1 MALAGYV
8 GQLTSHPPP
17 HKLFN
22 SNFSLIPKPKR
33 SDLPLQALT
42 VFTDGSG
49 NSHKSVILWW
59 DDQRGQWNSDIET
72 VPDSPQIVELTAVV
86 RVFRKWSMPLNIITD
101 SAYVAGIVERAE
113 ASVLRDVSHSDLF
126 ALLQELIFLLDSR
139 PHPYFIMHV
148 RAHTSLPGF
157 IAEGNRQAD
166 LLTLQVQVL
175 PDRIAQAKLSHS
187 FFHQNAGG
195 LKRQFGLTSQQA
207 ANIIAV
213 CPDCQKHSFPSIAG
227 GVNPRGL
234 QSLQLWQTD
243 VTHYS
248 EFGKLKYVHSS
259 IDTFSGALFASC
271 HTGEKSR
278 DVHKHLMRAFAT
290 LGVPSQ
296 IKTDNGPAYTSATT
310 KTFLDSWGVTHITGI
325 PHSPTGQSLIERSH
339 QSLKRLLQQ
348 QKGGVGTATPEE
360 CLQKALYVFNFL
372 NCSLLDNNP
381 PIVRHFNMNDSLEAR
396 IKAPV
401 LV

>member
-1 MALAGYV
+1 G
-8 GQLTSHPPP
+8 
-17 HKLFN
+17 
-22 SNFSLIPKPKR
+22 
-33 SDLPLQALT
+33 
-42 VFTDGSG
+42 
-49 NSHKSVILWW
+49 
-59 DDQRGQWNSDIET
+59 
-72 VPDSPQIVELTAVV
+72 SPQIVELTAVV
-86 RVFRKWSMPLNIITD
+86 RVFRKWSIPLNIITD

-113 ASVLRDVSHSDLF
+113 ASVLREVSHSGLF

-148 RAHTSLPGF
+148 RPHTSLPGF

-166 LLTLQVQVL
+166 LLTLPVQVL

-213 CPDCQKHSFPSIAG
+213 CPDCQRHSFPSIAG

-271 HTGEKSR
+271 HTGEKAR
-278 DVHKHLMRAFAT
+278 DVHKHFMRAFAT
-290 LGVPSQ
+290 LGIPSQ
-296 IKTDNGPAYTSATT
+296 IKTDNGPAYVSTAT
-310 KTFLDSWGVTHITGI
+310 KDFLDSWGITHITGI

-348 QKGGVGTATPEE
+348 Q
-360 CLQKALYVFNFL
+360 
-372 NCSLLDNNP
+372 
-381 PIVRHFNMNDSLEAR
+381 
-396 IKAPV
+396 
-401 LV
+401 